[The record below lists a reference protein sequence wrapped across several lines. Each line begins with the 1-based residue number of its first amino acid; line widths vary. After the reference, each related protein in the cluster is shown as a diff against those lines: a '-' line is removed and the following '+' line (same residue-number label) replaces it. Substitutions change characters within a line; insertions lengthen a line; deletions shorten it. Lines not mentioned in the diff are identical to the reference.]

1 MNSDFRV
8 DTVSSGP
15 LGTLQQISYKTL
27 NSLPSTNA
35 NTNRSPQSGQNIK
48 VVVVGDGGR
57 SHLLIRHINED
68 EFSQKYVVDETS
80 VLKTDV
86 LPTSEPKPKT
96 KKPKKKL
103 SKKNKNP
110 RLR

>member
-1 MNSDFRV
+1 M
-8 DTVSSGP
+8 
-15 LGTLQQISYKTL
+15 
-27 NSLPSTNA
+27 
-35 NTNRSPQSGQNIK
+35 
-48 VVVVGDGGR
+48 
-57 SHLLIRHINED
+57 LIRHINED